1 MGHIKIKAHAK
12 GVKIGCRG
20 SGLDAAKAG
29 FKEIADQFDQIKDMY
44 AELDK
49 SEKDEFDAAIGEDL
63 AAALGEGSKTQFE
76 SELETAEDLDAIWE
90 KVKPLIAEE

>member
-1 MGHIKIKAHAK
+1 
-12 GVKIGCRG
+12 
-20 SGLDAAKAG
+20 
-29 FKEIADQFDQIKDMY
+29 MY